1 MMIFTCGGSYE
12 DAASCIYSAWEYALK
27 VGHDDVRIVREP
39 VAQLDMFAEYVQIG
53 EAYIRSG
60 LPECVLCAPLL
71 AGRCCGCGV
80 QVSDTCVQS
89 GKRYRAHAYKT
100 GGHVHYGACEKCQQ

>member
-39 VAQLDMFAEYVQIG
+39 VAQLDMFAEYVHVD
-53 EAYIRSG
+53 AD
-60 LPECVLCAPLL
+60 
-71 AGRCCGCGV
+71 
-80 QVSDTCVQS
+80 SD
-89 GKRYRAHAYKT
+89 
-100 GGHVHYGACEKCQQ
+100 